1 MLGFRFRFE
10 IVYEKNVRR
19 QLTDRFT
26 LFEVILFLPDNLIG
40 LKKITFRP
48 ANKTDSVVITH
59 FKIQT

>member
-1 MLGFRFRFE
+1 MY
-10 IVYEKNVRR
+10 VKNVRR

-26 LFEVILFLPDNLIG
+26 LSEVILFLPDNLIR
-40 LKKITFRP
+40 LKKIMVRP